1 MNIIQMSLYAG
12 VLILIIVTIR
22 ALCLNKLPKI
32 TFLALWGVVAFRL
45 LIPFSIPSSL
55 SIYNIMNDVGTFIN
69 PKVQMP
75 SGKNPSVY
83 GSISTVDT
91 QSLPI
96 QGGLFSASP
105 MQIIWIIGAVI
116 LALFFLVTFHKNN
129 KELKTALPIRGNAVI
144 DDWCRKHKL
153 HSSIQV
159 LISDK
164 ITTPIAVGILKPR
177 ILLPKTMDVHD
188 KRLMGYV
195 LAHEYQHI
203 KHFDMLWKLVLLLTL
218 CIHWF
223 NPLVWIMYVLA
234 NRDLEI
240 ACDEKVLTIYGGGNR
255 SEYALTL
262 IQMAEKKSKFT
273 PLYNGFNKN
282 STEERIVSIM
292 KFKKGSVFTTTL
304 AVLLVVGVTTAFATS
319 SKGENIDKVAVFTDN
334 DAKQESLTHL
344 SKRSHEKKDFAEFL
358 DYDDTRNIYL
368 FEGKWIH
375 ILYDENNWNGESNS
389 TYSRS
394 EIASDPDYWGEPVDL
409 KTVRNPET
417 NEVEKLVE
425 MTEEEAKEVISLMD
439 LENQ

>member
-1 MNIIQMSLYAG
+1 MNIIQMSLSAG
-12 VLILIIVTIR
+12 VLILITMTIR
-22 ALCLNKLPKI
+22 ALGLNKLPKI

-55 SIYNIMNDVGTFIN
+55 SIYNIMNSVGTFIN
-69 PKVQMP
+69 PKAQMP
-75 SGKNPSVY
+75 SGTNPFVY

-91 QSLPI
+91 QILPI
-96 QGGLFSASP
+96 QDVLFLASP
-105 MQIIWIIGAVI
+105 MQIIWMIGAVS
-116 LALFFLVTFHKNN
+116 LAIFFLVTFYKNN
-129 KELKTALPIRGNAVI
+129 KELKTALPLRGNAII

-153 HSSIQV
+153 RRSIQV
-159 LISDK
+159 LVSDK

-177 ILLPKTMDVHD
+177 ILLPKTMDIHD
-188 KRLMGYV
+188 KQLMRYV

-218 CIHWF
+218 CLHWF
-223 NPLVWIMYVLA
+223 NPLVWIMYMLA

-240 ACDEKVLTIYGGGNR
+240 ACDEKVLTIFGAGTR

-282 STEERIVSIM
+282 LTEERIVSIM
-292 KFKKGSVFTTTL
+292 KFKKGSVFTMAL
-304 AVLLVVGVTTAFATS
+304 AILLVVGIATAFATS
-319 SKGENIDKVAVFTDN
+319 SKGTNVDKTALSIDS
-334 DAKQESLTHL
+334 DAKQEALTYPL
-344 SKRSHEKKDFAEFL
+344 KRSHEKKDFAEFL

-368 FEGKWIH
+368 FDGKWIH
-375 ILYDENNWNGESNS
+375 VLYDENNWNGESYS

-409 KTVRNPET
+409 KTVRNPKT
-417 NEVEKLVE
+417 NKVEKLVE
-425 MTEEEAKEVISLMD
+425 MTEEETKEVISLMD

>member
-12 VLILIIVTIR
+12 ALILIIVTIR

-45 LIPFSIPSSL
+45 LIPFSIPSRF
-55 SIYNIMNDVGTFIN
+55 SIYNIMNDVETLIN
-69 PKVQMP
+69 PKVLIS
-75 SGKNPSVY
+75 SGTNPSVFD
-83 GSISTVDT
+83 SFSTVNS
-91 QSLPI
+91 QSLSVKDGI
-96 QGGLFSASP
+96 LSASP
-105 MQIIWIIGAVI
+105 MQIIWMIGVVF
-116 LALFFLVTFHKNN
+116 LSLLFLSTFHKNN
-129 KELKTALPIRGNAVI
+129 KELKTALPIRGNEII

-164 ITTPIAVGILKPR
+164 ITTPIAVGIIKPR
-177 ILLPKTMDVHD
+177 ILLPKTMDIND

-240 ACDEKVLTIYGGGNR
+240 ACDEKVLTIYGGENR
-255 SEYALTL
+255 AEYALTL

-292 KFKKGSVFTTTL
+292 KFKKGSIFLTTL
-304 AVLLVVGVTTAFATS
+304 ALLLVVGITTVFASS
-319 SKGENIDKVAVFTDN
+319 SKGENIDEVAIFTDN
-334 DAKQESLTHL
+334 DAKEDLLTHL

-358 DYDDTRNIYL
+358 NYDDTRNIYL

-394 EIASDPDYWGEPVDL
+394 EIASDPDYWGEPVNL

-417 NEVEKLVE
+417 NKVEKLVE

-439 LENQ
+439 LEN